1 MRYWWRETRRR
12 ASLITFSVVGV
23 FLPVFIGVSSG
34 SAGAPTGMLIF
45 VGALAAVSLANQFGF
60 EGSAYAANVV
70 AGVPGRLELT
80 SRVAGFSVYVVP
92 ALLVIAIVVGLAVG
106 RPETVPA
113 LVGMLAAAYG
123 VGLALVLPISVRM
136 AYALPDTANPF
147 ALSSGGGMA
156 KGLLTFAAMLG
167 AAVLTVPMQLVAFL
181 AHDVWLWIGLPLGLL
196 YGAGAL
202 LLGLRLAGPMLDRR
216 MPELLATVTARQ

>member
-1 MRYWWRETRRR
+1 
-12 ASLITFSVVGV
+12 
-23 FLPVFIGVSSG
+23 
-34 SAGAPTGMLIF
+34 
-45 VGALAAVSLANQFGF
+45 VSLANQFGF

-92 ALLVIAIVVGLAVG
+92 ALVIISVVVGLAAG
-106 RPETVPA
+106 RPETVPSLLGI
-113 LVGMLAAAYG
+113 LVAAYG
-123 VGLALVLPISVRM
+123 VGLALVLPMSVRV

-156 KGLLTFAAMLG
+156 KGLLTFAALFG
-167 AAVLTVPMQLVAFL
+167 AVLITVPLQLIAFL
-181 AHDVWLWIGLPLGLL
+181 AADLWLWVGLPLGLL

-202 LLGLRLAGPMLDRR
+202 LLGLRLAGPMLDGW